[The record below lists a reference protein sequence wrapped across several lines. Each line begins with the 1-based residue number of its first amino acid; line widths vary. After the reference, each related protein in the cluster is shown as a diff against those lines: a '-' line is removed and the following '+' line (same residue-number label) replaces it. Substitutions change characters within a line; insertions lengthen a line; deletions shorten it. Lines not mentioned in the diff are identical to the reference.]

1 MILKIQE
8 LSGAICSN
16 IFDIFTSTKII
27 FMGLSTTISE
37 SAELTGRM
45 SVFLRC
51 YT

>member
-27 FMGLSTTISE
+27 FMELSTTISE